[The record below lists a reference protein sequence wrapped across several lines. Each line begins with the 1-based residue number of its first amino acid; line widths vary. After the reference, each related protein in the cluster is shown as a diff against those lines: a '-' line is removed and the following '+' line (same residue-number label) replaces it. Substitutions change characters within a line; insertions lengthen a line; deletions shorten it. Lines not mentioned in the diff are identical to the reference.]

1 MQLAIV
7 MGVIV
12 GAALLACSTDTPNLA
27 PKTGDTFQA
36 KSETINK
43 ITDPYLVV
51 KESTV
56 KITISTAKDEYINS
70 GVIVGDGHF
79 VVTYAPVAADSSDRV
94 QVTRVGSPLVTDG
107 SIIYVD
113 EIFDLALIHLTDV
126 VGTPVEISQSMPNLR
141 EELIIGDF
149 IPIRGETLTATRYS
163 KVAGFEL
170 DGIIIRFDGIV
181 GSGNIGGPALNK
193 KGQLVGIVTH
203 GLGVGESGALF
214 SLEAFKYGLAEKLVR
229 YNETIT
235 SDGSRHWLNLIGIPA
250 HVTKPSGWMMLTSFG
265 YFDIR
270 APKTSGSS
278 ENVLSNGYKVLG
290 ILNADSSV
298 GETPEAVLDR
308 LITEFGEAFERVP
321 GFVIPTQPGFDKCA
335 LLMTINEYSR
345 TAFERRGYVI
355 PGGWVSHPGL
365 YTGLC
370 VGIGKGQRV
379 VAFAESLNVDDIVH
393 GDGLFEKIVLAQ

>member
-43 ITDPYLVV
+43 ITNPYLVV

-94 QVTRVGSPLVTDG
+94 QVTGVGSTLVTDG

-149 IPIRGETLTATRYS
+149 IPIRGETLTATKYS
-163 KVAGFEL
+163 KIAGFEL

-214 SLEAFKYGLAEKLVR
+214 SLEAFKYGLAEKLVK

-250 HVTKPSGWMMLTSFG
+250 HVTKPSDWMMLTGFG

-290 ILNADSSV
+290 ILNANSPV
-298 GETPEAVLDR
+298 GETSEAVLNR

-321 GFVIPTQPGFDKCA
+321 GSVIPTQPGFDKCE

-370 VGIGKGQRV
+370 VGISKGQRV

>member
-7 MGVIV
+7 IGVIV
-12 GAALLACSTDTPNLA
+12 GTALLACSMDTPNLA
-27 PKTGDTFQA
+27 PKTGDTSQA

-94 QVTRVGSPLVTDG
+94 QVTRVGSTLVTDG

-126 VGTPVEISQSMPNLR
+126 VGTPVEISQSMPNLG

-250 HVTKPSGWMMLTSFG
+250 HVTKPSDWMMLTGFG

-290 ILNADSSV
+290 ILNANSPV
-298 GETPEAVLDR
+298 GETSEAVLNR

-321 GFVIPTQPGFDKCA
+321 GSVIPTQPGFDKCE

>member
-7 MGVIV
+7 IWVIV
-12 GAALLACSTDTPNLA
+12 GTALLACSPNLA
-27 PKTGDTFQA
+27 PKTGDNSQA
-36 KSETINK
+36 TSETINK

-126 VGTPVEISQSMPNLR
+126 VGTPVEISQSMPNLG

-163 KVAGFEL
+163 TVAGFEF

-203 GLGVGESGALF
+203 GLGEGESGALF
-214 SLEAFKYGLAEKLVR
+214 SPEAFKYGLAEKLVR

-250 HVTKPSGWMMLTSFG
+250 HVTKPSDWMMLTSFG

-298 GETPEAVLDR
+298 GETPEAVLNR
-308 LITEFGEAFERVP
+308 LITEFGEAFERVT
-321 GFVIPTQPGFDKCA
+321 GFVIPTQPGFDKCE

>member
-7 MGVIV
+7 IWVIV
-12 GAALLACSTDTPNLA
+12 GTALLACSIDTPNLA
-27 PKTGDTFQA
+27 LKTGDASQA

-126 VGTPVEISQSMPNLR
+126 VGPPVEISQSMPNLG

-163 KVAGFEL
+163 TVAGFEL

-203 GLGVGESGALF
+203 GLGEGESGSLF
-214 SLEAFKYGLAEKLVR
+214 SPETFKYGLAEKLVK

-235 SDGSRHWLNLIGIPA
+235 ADGSRYGLNLIGIPA

-290 ILNADSSV
+290 ILNADSSA
-298 GETPEAVLDR
+298 GETPEAVLNR

-321 GFVIPTQPGFDKCA
+321 GFVIPTQPGFDKCE

>member
-1 MQLAIV
+1 MDWQK
-7 MGVIV
+7 
-12 GAALLACSTDTPNLA
+12 N
-27 PKTGDTFQA
+27 
-36 KSETINK
+36 
-43 ITDPYLVV
+43 
-51 KESTV
+51 
-56 KITISTAKDEYINS
+56 
-70 GVIVGDGHF
+70 
-79 VVTYAPVAADSSDRV
+79 
-94 QVTRVGSPLVTDG
+94 
-107 SIIYVD
+107 
-113 EIFDLALIHLTDV
+113 
-126 VGTPVEISQSMPNLR
+126 
-141 EELIIGDF
+141 
-149 IPIRGETLTATRYS
+149 
-163 KVAGFEL
+163 
-170 DGIIIRFDGIV
+170 
-181 GSGNIGGPALNK
+181 
-193 KGQLVGIVTH
+193 
-203 GLGVGESGALF
+203 
-214 SLEAFKYGLAEKLVR
+214 

-250 HVTKPSGWMMLTSFG
+250 HVTKPSDWMMLTGFG

-290 ILNADSSV
+290 ILNANSPV
-298 GETPEAVLDR
+298 GETSEAVLNR
-308 LITEFGEAFERVP
+308 LITEFGEAFKRVP
-321 GFVIPTQPGFDKCA
+321 GYVIPTQPGFDKCE

>member
-43 ITDPYLVV
+43 ITNPYSVV

-94 QVTRVGSPLVTDG
+94 QVTRVGSTLVTDG

-126 VGTPVEISQSMPNLR
+126 VGTPVEISQSMPNLG

-203 GLGVGESGALF
+203 GLGEGESGALF
-214 SLEAFKYGLAEKLVR
+214 SPEAFKYGLAEKLVK

-250 HVTKPSGWMMLTSFG
+250 HVTKPSDWMMLTGFG

-290 ILNADSSV
+290 ILNADSPV
-298 GETPEAVLDR
+298 GETSEAVLNR

-321 GFVIPTQPGFDKCA
+321 GSVIPTQPGFDKCE

-379 VAFAESLNVDDIVH
+379 VAFAESLNVEDIVH

>member
-7 MGVIV
+7 IWVIV
-12 GAALLACSTDTPNLA
+12 GTALLACSIDTPNLA
-27 PKTGDTFQA
+27 PKTGDTSQA

-43 ITDPYLVV
+43 ITNPYLVV

-126 VGTPVEISQSMPNLR
+126 VGTPVEISQSMPNLG

-149 IPIRGETLTATRYS
+149 IPIGGETLTATRYS
-163 KVAGFEL
+163 TVAGFEL
-170 DGIIIRFDGIV
+170 NGIIIRFDGIF

-203 GLGVGESGALF
+203 GLGEGESGSLF
-214 SLEAFKYGLAEKLVR
+214 SPETFKYGLAERLVK

-235 SDGSRHWLNLIGIPA
+235 ADGSRYGLNLIGIPA
-250 HVTKPSGWMMLTSFG
+250 HVTKPSDWMMLTGFG

-270 APKTSGSS
+270 APKRSGSS

-290 ILNADSSV
+290 ILNANSPV
-298 GETPEAVLDR
+298 GETSEAVLNR
-308 LITEFGEAFERVP
+308 LITEFGKAFKRVP
-321 GFVIPTQPGFDKCA
+321 GSVIPTQPGFDKCE

>member
-43 ITDPYLVV
+43 ITNPYSVV

-94 QVTRVGSPLVTDG
+94 QVTGVGSTLVTDG

-126 VGTPVEISQSMPNLR
+126 VGTPVEISQSMPNLG

-149 IPIRGETLTATRYS
+149 IPIRGETLTATKYS

-203 GLGVGESGALF
+203 GLGEGESGALF
-214 SLEAFKYGLAEKLVR
+214 SPEAFKYGLAEKLVK

-250 HVTKPSGWMMLTSFG
+250 HVTKPSDWMMLTGFG

-290 ILNADSSV
+290 ILNANSPV
-298 GETPEAVLDR
+298 GETSEAVLNR
-308 LITEFGEAFERVP
+308 LITEFGEAFKRVP
-321 GFVIPTQPGFDKCA
+321 GSVIPTQPGFDKCE

-379 VAFAESLNVDDIVH
+379 VAFAESFNVDDIVH

>member
-7 MGVIV
+7 IWVIV
-12 GAALLACSTDTPNLA
+12 GTALLACSIDTPNLA
-27 PKTGDTFQA
+27 PKTGDTSQA

-126 VGTPVEISQSMPNLR
+126 VGTPVEISQSMPNLG

-163 KVAGFEL
+163 TVAGFEL
-170 DGIIIRFDGIV
+170 DGIIIRFDGIL

-203 GLGVGESGALF
+203 GLGEGESGSLF
-214 SLEAFKYGLAEKLVR
+214 SPETFKYGLAERLVK

-235 SDGSRHWLNLIGIPA
+235 ADGSRYGLNLIGIPA

-270 APKTSGSS
+270 APK
-278 ENVLSNGYKVLG
+278 
-290 ILNADSSV
+290 
-298 GETPEAVLDR
+298 
-308 LITEFGEAFERVP
+308 
-321 GFVIPTQPGFDKCA
+321 
-335 LLMTINEYSR
+335 
-345 TAFERRGYVI
+345 
-355 PGGWVSHPGL
+355 
-365 YTGLC
+365 
-370 VGIGKGQRV
+370 RV
-379 VAFAESLNVDDIVH
+379 VVVKMYYPTGIKCSESLMQI
-393 GDGLFEKIVLAQ
+393 LQWEKLRKRF

>member
-7 MGVIV
+7 IWVIV
-12 GAALLACSTDTPNLA
+12 GTALLACSIDTPNLA
-27 PKTGDTFQA
+27 PKTGDTSQA

-203 GLGVGESGALF
+203 GLGEGESGSLF
-214 SLEAFKYGLAEKLVR
+214 SPETFKYGLAEKLVK

-250 HVTKPSGWMMLTSFG
+250 HVTKPSDWMMLTGFG

-290 ILNADSSV
+290 ILNANSPV
-298 GETPEAVLDR
+298 GETSEAVLNR
-308 LITEFGEAFERVP
+308 LITEFGEAFKRVP
-321 GFVIPTQPGFDKCA
+321 GSVIPTQPGFDKCE

>member
-1 MQLAIV
+1 MQLTVVI
-7 MGVIV
+7 GIIV
-12 GAALLACSTDTPNLA
+12 GIALLACSIDTPNLA
-27 PKTGDTFQA
+27 PNAGDTSQT
-36 KSETINK
+36 KSETIYKVTN
-43 ITDPYLVV
+43 PYSVV
-51 KESTV
+51 EESMV

-79 VVTYAPVAADSSDRV
+79 VVTYAPVSADSSNRV
-94 QVTRVGSPLVTDG
+94 QVTGVGSTLVTDG

-126 VGTPVEISQSMPNLR
+126 VGTPVEISQSMPNLG

-149 IPIRGETLTATRYS
+149 IPVKGETLTATRYS
-163 KVAGFEL
+163 AVAGFEL
-170 DGIIIRFDGIV
+170 DGIIIRFDGFV

-203 GLGVGESGALF
+203 GLGAGESGSLF
-214 SLEAFKYGLAEKLVR
+214 SPETFKYGLAEELVK

-235 SDGSRHWLNLIGIPA
+235 ADGSRYGLNLIGIPA
-250 HVTKPSGWMMLTSFG
+250 HVTKPSDWMMLTGFG

-270 APKTSGSS
+270 APETSANSQDESS
-278 ENVLSNGYKVLG
+278 NRYKVLG
-290 ILNADSSV
+290 ILSADSSV
-298 GETPEAVLDR
+298 GETPEALLDR
-308 LITEFGEAFERVP
+308 LITEFGEAFERVTE
-321 GFVIPTQPGFDKCA
+321 FVIPTQDGFDKCE

-345 TAFERRGYVI
+345 TAFERRGHVI
-355 PGGWVSHPGL
+355 SGGWVSRPGL

-379 VAFAESLNVDDIVH
+379 VAFAESLNADDLVH

>member
-7 MGVIV
+7 IGVIV

-43 ITDPYLVV
+43 ITNPYLVV

-94 QVTRVGSPLVTDG
+94 QVTGVGSTLVTDG

-126 VGTPVEISQSMPNLR
+126 VGTPVEISQSMPNLG

-203 GLGVGESGALF
+203 GLGEGESGALF
-214 SLEAFKYGLAEKLVR
+214 SPEAFKYGLAEKLVR

-250 HVTKPSGWMMLTSFG
+250 HVTKPSDWMMLTGFG

-290 ILNADSSV
+290 ILNANSPV
-298 GETPEAVLDR
+298 E
-308 LITEFGEAFERVP
+308 
-321 GFVIPTQPGFDKCA
+321 
-335 LLMTINEYSR
+335 
-345 TAFERRGYVI
+345 
-355 PGGWVSHPGL
+355 
-365 YTGLC
+365 
-370 VGIGKGQRV
+370 
-379 VAFAESLNVDDIVH
+379 
-393 GDGLFEKIVLAQ
+393 

>member
-7 MGVIV
+7 IWVIV
-12 GAALLACSTDTPNLA
+12 GTALLACSIDTPNLA
-27 PKTGDTFQA
+27 PKTGDNSQA
-36 KSETINK
+36 KSETIDK

-56 KITISTAKDEYINS
+56 KITISTAEDEYINS

-126 VGTPVEISQSMPNLR
+126 VGTPVEISQSMPNLG

-163 KVAGFEL
+163 TVAGFEL

-203 GLGVGESGALF
+203 GLGEGESGALF
-214 SLEAFKYGLAEKLVR
+214 SPETFKYGLAEKLVK

-235 SDGSRHWLNLIGIPA
+235 ADGTRYGLNLIGIPA
-250 HVTKPSGWMMLTSFG
+250 HVTKPSDWMMLTGFG

-270 APKTSGSS
+270 APETSGNSQ
-278 ENVLSNGYKVLG
+278 NVLSNGYKVLG
-290 ILNADSSV
+290 ILNADSSA
-298 GETPEAVLDR
+298 GETPEAVLNR

-321 GFVIPTQPGFDKCA
+321 GFVFPTRPGFDKCE

-379 VAFAESLNVDDIVH
+379 VAFAESLNVDDIVN
-393 GDGLFEKIVLAQ
+393 GDGLFEKIVLTQ

>member
-7 MGVIV
+7 IGVIV
-12 GAALLACSTDTPNLA
+12 GTALLACSMDTPNLA
-27 PKTGDTFQA
+27 PKTGDTSQA

-94 QVTRVGSPLVTDG
+94 QVTGVGSTLVTDG

-193 KGQLVGIVTH
+193 KGPLVGIVSH
-203 GLGVGESGALF
+203 GLGEGESGALF
-214 SLEAFKYGLAEKLVR
+214 SPEAFKYGLAEKLVK

-250 HVTKPSGWMMLTSFG
+250 HVTKPSDWMMLTGFG

-290 ILNADSSV
+290 ILNANSPV
-298 GETPEAVLDR
+298 GETSEAVLNR

-321 GFVIPTQPGFDKCA
+321 GSVIPTRPGFDKCE

>member
-7 MGVIV
+7 IWVIV
-12 GAALLACSTDTPNLA
+12 GTALLACSIDTPNLA
-27 PKTGDTFQA
+27 PKTGDNSQA
-36 KSETINK
+36 TSETINK

-56 KITISTAKDEYINS
+56 KISISTAEDEYINS

-126 VGTPVEISQSMPNLR
+126 VGPPVEISQSMPNLG

-163 KVAGFEL
+163 TVAGFEL
-170 DGIIIRFDGIV
+170 DGIIIRFDGIL

-193 KGQLVGIVTH
+193 NGQLVGIVTH
-203 GLGVGESGALF
+203 GLGEGESGSLF
-214 SLEAFKYGLAEKLVR
+214 SPETFKYGLAERLVK

-235 SDGSRHWLNLIGIPA
+235 ADGSRYGLNLIGIPA
-250 HVTKPSGWMMLTSFG
+250 HVTKPSGWMMLASFG

-290 ILNADSSV
+290 ILNANSPV
-298 GETPEAVLDR
+298 GETSEAVLNR

-321 GFVIPTQPGFDKCA
+321 GSVIPTQPGFDKCE

>member
-7 MGVIV
+7 IGVIV

-43 ITDPYLVV
+43 ITNPYLVV

-94 QVTRVGSPLVTDG
+94 QVTRVGSTLVTDG

-126 VGTPVEISQSMPNLR
+126 VGTPVEISQSMPNLG

-203 GLGVGESGALF
+203 GLGEGESGALF
-214 SLEAFKYGLAEKLVR
+214 SPEAFKYGLAEKLVK

-250 HVTKPSGWMMLTSFG
+250 HVTKPSDWMMLTGFG

-290 ILNADSSV
+290 ILNADSPV
-298 GETPEAVLDR
+298 GETSEAVLNR

-321 GFVIPTQPGFDKCA
+321 GSVIPTQPGFDKCE

>member
-7 MGVIV
+7 IWVIV
-12 GAALLACSTDTPNLA
+12 GTALLACSIDTPNLA
-27 PKTGDTFQA
+27 PKAGDTSQA

-43 ITDPYLVV
+43 ITNPRLLV

-56 KITISTAKDEYINS
+56 KITISTAEDEYINS

-126 VGTPVEISQSMPNLR
+126 VGTPVEISQSMPNLG

-163 KVAGFEL
+163 TVAGFEL
-170 DGIIIRFDGIV
+170 DGIIIRFDGIL

-203 GLGVGESGALF
+203 GLGEGESGSLF
-214 SLEAFKYGLAEKLVR
+214 SPETFKYGLAERLVK

-235 SDGSRHWLNLIGIPA
+235 ADGSRYGLNLIGIPA

-278 ENVLSNGYKVLG
+278 ENVLSNGYKILG

-298 GETPEAVLDR
+298 GETPEAVLNR
-308 LITEFGEAFERVP
+308 LITEFGEAFERVS
-321 GFVIPTQPGFDKCA
+321 GFVIPTQPGFDKCE

>member
-43 ITDPYLVV
+43 ITNPYSVV

-94 QVTRVGSPLVTDG
+94 QVTGVGSTLVTDG

-203 GLGVGESGALF
+203 GLGEGESGSLF
-214 SLEAFKYGLAEKLVR
+214 SPETFKYGLAEKLVK

-235 SDGSRHWLNLIGIPA
+235 ADGSRYGLNLIGIPA
-250 HVTKPSGWMMLTSFG
+250 HVTKPSDWMMLTGFG

-290 ILNADSSV
+290 ILNANSPV
-298 GETPEAVLDR
+298 GETSEAVLNR

-321 GFVIPTQPGFDKCA
+321 GSVIPTQPGFDKCE

>member
-43 ITDPYLVV
+43 ITNPYSVV

-94 QVTRVGSPLVTDG
+94 QVTGVGSTLVTDG

-163 KVAGFEL
+163 KIAGFEL

-214 SLEAFKYGLAEKLVR
+214 SLEAFKYGLAEKLVK

-250 HVTKPSGWMMLTSFG
+250 HVTKPSDWMMLTGFG

-290 ILNADSSV
+290 ILNANSPV
-298 GETPEAVLDR
+298 GETSEAVLNR

-321 GFVIPTQPGFDKCA
+321 GSVIPTQPGFDKCE